1 MQDKNY
7 IETFTL
13 RTCDC
18 DMRGAWRPSAIL
30 EAMQETAIAHC
41 DKLNLGR
48 NVTDSLGV
56 AWVLS
61 RSRVALER
69 LPHIGEA
76 VSVETYP
83 LPLKHLFYP
92 RMNTFRGADGE
103 VIGHAHSLWV
113 LIDLSTRRIV
123 SNETIV
129 SRLPDNSDL
138 AAPIPGPATVRA
150 LPGEA
155 EAHEVAPRFT
165 DFDINGHV
173 NNTKYLD
180 WCLNALGLETMR
192 AWELRQFDVNYEAE
206 ILPDAA
212 VVRTELTRAGE
223 RFACLGSADGK
234 RSFAVGG
241 TLSPRE
247 P

>member
-69 LPHIGEA
+69 LP
-76 VSVETYP
+76 
-83 LPLKHLFYP
+83 
-92 RMNTFRGADGE
+92 
-103 VIGHAHSLWV
+103 HAHSLWV